1 MTRIKLTPS
10 EVNIIRKIAR
20 RSKMDCW
27 LNVCDDGT
35 ITDLEDEGKKMS
47 VRTAMR
53 CMVKGMT
60 PYDVETLTPDEIV
73 SLAELLQR
81 I

>member
-1 MTRIKLTPS
+1 MNRIKLNPS
-10 EVNIIRKIAR
+10 EVNVIRKIAR

-27 LNVCDDGT
+27 LNVFDDGT
-35 ITDLEDEGKKMS
+35 ISDLENGGKKMS
-47 VRTAMR
+47 ARTAMR

-60 PYDVETLTPDEIV
+60 PYDVETLTPNEIV
-73 SLAELLQR
+73 SLAELLER